1 MINSIIRRYK
11 MHQITPCLTENEVKL
26 FEYIKDIFN
35 NTIPYKPNSTII
47 NSIFY
52 MNKEGKCVYRFT
64 ESSNPNYSVSKEFVK
79 NLMLS
84 TIEIY
89 KFYEHNLQ
97 SFRNMIYDILMFIIT
112 NNVNI
117 LIYMNED
124 LCKEIER
131 LYKIDKL

>member
-1 MINSIIRRYK
+1 

-79 NLMLS
+79 NLNEKCEYKVNDPS
-84 TIEIY
+84 TFSLL
-89 KFYEHNLQ
+89 K
-97 SFRNMIYDILMFIIT
+97 
-112 NNVNI
+112 VNI
-117 LIYMNED
+117 
-124 LCKEIER
+124 
-131 LYKIDKL
+131 